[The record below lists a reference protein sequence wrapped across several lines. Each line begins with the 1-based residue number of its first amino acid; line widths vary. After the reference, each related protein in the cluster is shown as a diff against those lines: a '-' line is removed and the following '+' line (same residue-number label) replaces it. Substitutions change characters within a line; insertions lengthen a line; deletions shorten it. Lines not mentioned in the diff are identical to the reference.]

1 MMERLL
7 STVLRVSRVLNG
19 IAGGAA
25 TLMICITVVD
35 VFMRSVGH
43 PVVGAYE
50 IIGLI
55 CGPIVIGFAVPLTSW
70 DRGHVSMDVLL
81 PRLRKRSRNLMKVMT
96 RVICIVL
103 FAFIAYNLFWIGSEF
118 RSSGEVSQTLHIP
131 FYWVT
136 YAVGL
141 CCFIECVVFICDI
154 LRIQREEA

>member
-1 MMERLL
+1 MERLL
-7 STVLRVSRVLNG
+7 STVLRLSKVLNG

-35 VFMRSVGH
+35 VFLRAVGH

-70 DRGHVSMDVLL
+70 ERGHVSMDVLL
-81 PRLRKRSRNLMKVMT
+81 PVLGKKSRSLLKVMT
-96 RVICIVL
+96 RVFCLVL
-103 FAFIAYNLFWIGSEF
+103 FAFAGYNLFWIGGEF

-136 YAVGL
+136 FAVGV

-154 LRIQREEA
+154 LRIRRGEA